1 MCGRFV
7 MTTPDEAI
15 AALFGAVMSNDLP
28 PVPRYNVCPTNPV
41 AVITAEAGARR
52 LRAMRWGFLP
62 TWYKTPTDGPLL
74 INARADTIATKPAF
88 RTAARTRRCLIPASG
103 FYEWS
108 AGETGERLPWY
119 IARADGQPLAFAGI
133 WQRWEH
139 EGQAA
144 DTCAIVTTEAGTAME
159 AVHDR
164 EPVTV
169 ERADW
174 PLWLG
179 EAGTGAAA
187 LMHAA
192 PERTWII
199 YRVDP
204 KVNSNRA
211 EGPGLIAP
219 LAA

>member
-1 MCGRFV
+1 
-7 MTTPDEAI
+7 MTHPDEAI
-15 AALFGAVMSNDLP
+15 AALFDAVVSNDLP
-28 PVPRYNVCPTNPV
+28 PSPRYNICPTQPV
-41 AVITAEAGARR
+41 AVVTSEGGARR
-52 LRAMRWGFLP
+52 LRPMRWGFLP
-62 TWYKTPTDGPLL
+62 GWYKSPKDGPLL

-88 RTAARTRRCLIPASG
+88 RAAVRARRCLIPASG

-108 AGETGERLPWY
+108 AGDNAARLPWY
-119 IARADGQPLAFAGI
+119 IRRVDGQPLAFAGI
-133 WQRWEH
+133 WQAWER
-139 EGQAA
+139 EGQALV
-144 DTCAIVTTEAGTAME
+144 TFAIVTTESGD
-159 AVHDR
+159 AVAKVHHR

-192 PERTWII
+192 PAHTWEV

-204 KVNSNRA
+204 KVNSNRV